1 MSDYMRN
8 RKSLSSVADAYRT
21 MYAKPNEDILNEE
34 LIDSLIEDA
43 YDEEINEWLDYL
55 DEVNSVM
62 SVDKKNMPKAK
73 PMIQKLARA
82 RGVPVSFDKDGIGVT
97 FKGRP
102 QDVDKLMKDF
112 EKNKTLMKLLEDNE
126 LEEGA
131 LADKAKKSGI
141 SVGTLRKVYNRGMA
155 AWKTGHRPGTTP
167 QQWGMARVNAFIS
180 KKKSGKLN
188 HDQDLAHIVHPDD
201 SMLDESYSKPM
212 PLKTYANKLAFD
224 AKEKQWIMDN
234 EKDVPMFFP
243 NDKLKTSLVLGYPVR
258 TNDYY
263 FAFLTGDDNK
273 RVKTAQEANLKMNL
287 LLQQEYKK
295 ALTRGGIDFK
305 KEPEKLYAVSGH
317 LWNVMSKAF
326 DKLPRELGAG
336 DTMTRDELYVAIED
350 LVGEPP
356 IFESYDYQ
364 GETIQEGRLS
374 GIFGKIANKIR
385 SAKKKIKKD
394 LN

>member
-1 MSDYMRN
+1 MDQNYS
-8 RKSLSSVADAYRT
+8 T
-21 MYAKPNEDILNEE
+21 T
-34 LIDSLIEDA
+34 
-43 YDEEINEWLDYL
+43 
-55 DEVNSVM
+55 
-62 SVDKKNMPKAK
+62 
-73 PMIQKLARA
+73 
-82 RGVPVSFDKDGIGVT
+82 GV
-97 FKGRP
+97 
-102 QDVDKLMKDF
+102 
-112 EKNKTLMKLLEDNE
+112 
-126 LEEGA
+126 
-131 LADKAKKSGI
+131 
-141 SVGTLRKVYNRGMA
+141 
-155 AWKTGHRPGTTP
+155 
-167 QQWGMARVNAFIS
+167 ARVNAFIS

-364 GETIQEGRLS
+364 GETIQEGIS

-385 SAKKKIKKD
+385 SAKKKIKKRFKLGRKAKD
-394 LN
+394 FSDIKEETQLDEVQKVEVDAMKKVSKDMQKVLKAYQAIANKGDKELKNTKHNYDYEQVLKARDTILSMIGKLNTKMIIQQKMKKEELMSEPSAGAMIDKLLKLVVISIFNMVLQNFLT